1 MLLLK
6 KNDEMKFLNA
16 VIILS
21 SFLIFPLNVKS
32 DFSMIDSDS
41 DSLFQ
46 NASIDSLSTS
56 RKDRTGFD
64 NAWGMDVN
72 SSMEV
77 DLSEW
82 GGKVPTCAEAPGC
95 PICIK

>member
-1 MLLLK
+1 
-6 KNDEMKFLNA
+6 MKIFNIG
-16 VIILS
+16 IILS
-21 SFLIFPLNVKS
+21 TFLIFPSNVKA

-46 NASIDSLSTS
+46 NTSIDSLSTS
-56 RKDRTGFD
+56 RKDRTGFSD
-64 NAWGMDVN
+64 KWGMDVN
-72 SSMEV
+72 SNMEV

-82 GGKVPTCAEAPGC
+82 GGKVPTCAEAPSC

>member
-1 MLLLK
+1 
-6 KNDEMKFLNA
+6 MKILNA
-16 VIILS
+16 GIILS
-21 SFLIFPLNVKS
+21 GFLIFPLNVKA

-41 DSLFQ
+41 DSFFQ

-64 NAWGMDVN
+64 NKWGMDVN

>member
-1 MLLLK
+1 
-6 KNDEMKFLNA
+6 MKIFKACL
-16 VIILS
+16 ILS
-21 SFLIFPLNVKS
+21 SFLIFPLNVKA

-41 DSLFQ
+41 DSLFN

-64 NAWGMDVN
+64 NKWGMDVN

>member
-1 MLLLK
+1 MKLL
-6 KNDEMKFLNA
+6 NIGI
-16 VIILS
+16 VLS
-21 SFLIFPLNVKS
+21 TFFIFPLNVKA
-32 DFSMIDSDS
+32 DFDMLDSDS

-64 NAWGMDVN
+64 NKWGMDVN